1 MKNIIGRKQEI
12 QELNDLYNS
21 NKAQMVAIYGRRRV
35 GKTFLVDEALKGR
48 ITFRHAGLS
57 PNNEISGKKNLLKD
71 QLKHFYNS
79 LLLHGMK
86 KSKQPASWL
95 DAFFMLEQHLSDIDD
110 GNRQVVFL
118 DELPWL
124 DTPRSGFLTAFE
136 AFWNTWGCHRDN
148 LMVVVCGSAN
158 SWILDNLINDTG
170 GLYGRTTYEIKLS
183 PFTLK
188 ETEEFLHSNDIKM
201 SRYDIAQCNM
211 ILGGIP
217 YYLGYLTKN
226 NSLAQNI
233 DQLFFSQ
240 KPKLYNEFNRLFASV
255 FKNPEVMKKIIKLLA
270 TRHSGFTRKEI
281 ISKLDLGEGGDVT
294 GFLNALIAS
303 DFIVKYTPFGKSTR
317 EDHYRLI
324 DPFCLFYVRY
334 ISNKNVVDT
343 NFWTNNQMSQSV
355 VSWRGIA
362 FEDLCLRHIFQIKRA
377 LGISGV
383 ITSQSNWIVPS
394 NDNEPGMQIDLLI
407 NRNDNVVNMCEMKFY
422 NEDFAVSG
430 DYYKKIASRANKLH
444 EELPK
449 KYIVHSTLITTY
461 GLSYNEYSGAF
472 QQVIT
477 LEDFFS

>member
-1 MKNIIGRKQEI
+1 
-12 QELNDLYNS
+12 
-21 NKAQMVAIYGRRRV
+21 
-35 GKTFLVDEALKGR
+35 
-48 ITFRHAGLS
+48 
-57 PNNEISGKKNLLKD
+57 
-71 QLKHFYNS
+71 
-79 LLLHGMK
+79 
-86 KSKQPASWL
+86 
-95 DAFFMLEQHLSDIDD
+95 
-110 GNRQVVFL
+110 
-118 DELPWL
+118 
-124 DTPRSGFLTAFE
+124 
-136 AFWNTWGCHRDN
+136 
-148 LMVVVCGSAN
+148 
-158 SWILDNLINDTG
+158 
-170 GLYGRTTYEIKLS
+170 
-183 PFTLK
+183 
-188 ETEEFLHSNDIKM
+188 
-201 SRYDIAQCNM
+201 
-211 ILGGIP
+211 
-217 YYLGYLTKN
+217 
-226 NSLAQNI
+226 
-233 DQLFFSQ
+233 
-240 KPKLYNEFNRLFASV
+240 
-255 FKNPEVMKKIIKLLA
+255 MKKIIKLLA

-362 FEDLCLRHIFQIKRA
+362 FEDLCLRHISQIKRA